1 MEIDKMNNLNPLPSR
16 KSDYKNCD
24 YNSVSDLTI
33 EARIE
38 GLLELKKQMTPEE
51 FSKTISEL
59 LVKYPTYLR
68 CIPDIEKLIDIDLK
82 K

>member
-1 MEIDKMNNLNPLPSR
+1 MNNLNSLPSR

-38 GLLELKKQMTPEE
+38 GLLELKKQMTPED
-51 FSKTISEL
+51 FSITISDL
-59 LVKYPTYLR
+59 IVKYPSYLS
-68 CIPDIEKLIDIDLK
+68 CIPDIEKLIDIDFK

>member
-1 MEIDKMNNLNPLPSR
+1 MDNLNPLPSR

-38 GLLELKKQMTPEE
+38 GLLE
-51 FSKTISEL
+51 
-59 LVKYPTYLR
+59 
-68 CIPDIEKLIDIDLK
+68 
-82 K
+82 

>member
-1 MEIDKMNNLNPLPSR
+1 MEIDKMNNLNSLPSR

-38 GLLELKKQMTPEE
+38 GLLE
-51 FSKTISEL
+51 
-59 LVKYPTYLR
+59 
-68 CIPDIEKLIDIDLK
+68 
-82 K
+82 